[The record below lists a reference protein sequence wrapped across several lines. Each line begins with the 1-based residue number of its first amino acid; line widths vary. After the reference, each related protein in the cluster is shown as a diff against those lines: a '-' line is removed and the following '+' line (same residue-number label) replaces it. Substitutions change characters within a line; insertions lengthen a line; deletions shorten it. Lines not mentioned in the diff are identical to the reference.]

1 MFNFVFL
8 QVIWSRHNFIIPT
21 YNINIKTCLTYYNIM
36 YVLYSKKH
44 NIKVHKA
51 ILLFVHVQ

>member
-8 QVIWSRHNFIIPT
+8 QIWYRHNFIIPT

-36 YVLYSKKH
+36 YVFVLKK
-44 NIKVHKA
+44 NIT
-51 ILLFVHVQ
+51 